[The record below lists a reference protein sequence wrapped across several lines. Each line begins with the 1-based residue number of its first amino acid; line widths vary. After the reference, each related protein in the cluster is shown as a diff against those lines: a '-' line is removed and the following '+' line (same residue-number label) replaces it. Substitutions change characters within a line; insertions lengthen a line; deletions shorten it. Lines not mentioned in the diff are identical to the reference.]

1 MNAAATEFGVPVVHV
16 YIREAHAVDGW
27 AISDNEGDE
36 GTCFRQPRSTEE
48 RLERAG
54 EFAASRGVEHLVVDP
69 IENGVERA
77 YEARP
82 ERIYVLERG
91 EDGIVVG
98 WRTGI
103 GPYQY
108 SVEAL
113 NAYLARP

>member
-1 MNAAATEFGVPVVHV
+1 M
-16 YIREAHAVDGW
+16 DGW

-48 RLERAG
+48 RMERAQA
-54 EFAASRGVEHLVVDP
+54 FAASRGVEHLVVDP
-69 IENGVERA
+69 IENAAEKA

-82 ERIYVLERG
+82 ERIYVLEKG
-91 EDGIVVG
+91 EDGVVVVG

-108 SVEAL
+108 SVESL
-113 NAYLARP
+113 RAYLARP